1 MKKHALERKTKR
13 YRARRS
19 AGSFLKGEMTM
30 ILKNG
35 LLIDPVKEQIYTAD
49 LRIENGKIA
58 EVAEVLTA
66 AEGENVI
73 DVSGKYVAPGLIDGH
88 VHFRDPGLTYKEDI
102 HTGALAAAAGGFTTV
117 ICMANTKPVV
127 DNVET
132 LKYVLDKAKTE
143 KINVLQAGAVSVGFQ
158 GEEMTD
164 FEALLANGA
173 TGLTDD
179 GIPLK
184 DEEFVRAAMERA
196 KTLDVVLSFH
206 EEEPALI
213 TNNGVNRGKAS
224 EFYGIGGS
232 PKDAEIS
239 LVKRDCELAKEIGAK
254 INIQHISSGD
264 AVELVRQAK
273 AAGAFV
279 YAEAAPHHF
288 TLTEEA
294 CIEYGTLAKMNPPLR
309 TEEDRLAIIRG
320 LQDGTIDMIATDHA
334 PHSAEEK
341 AKSITEAPS
350 GIIGLETSLALG
362 ITSLV
367 KPGHLSLVE
376 LIKKMSL
383 NPARIYGLDKGTL
396 HVGKDADLVIFDVDE
411 CWTPTGYFSKA
422 VNTPF
427 TGKELCGK
435 VYMTVCGGEIVFK
448 NSAV

>member
-1 MKKHALERKTKR
+1 
-13 YRARRS
+13 
-19 AGSFLKGEMTM
+19 M
-30 ILKNG
+30 IIKNG
-35 LLIDPVKEQIYTAD
+35 LLIDPVKEEAYVAD
-49 LRIENGKIA
+49 IRISEGKIA
-58 EVAEVLTA
+58 EVAKDIMTA
-66 AEGENVI
+66 EKEEII
-73 DVSGKYVAPGLIDGH
+73 DVSGKCVAPGLIDGH

-102 HTGALAAAAGGFTTV
+102 HTGALSAAAGGFTTV

-132 LKYVLDKAKTE
+132 LKYVLEKGKEE
-143 KINVLQAGAVSVGFQ
+143 KINVLQAGAVSKGFK
-158 GEEMTD
+158 GEELTD
-164 FEALLANGA
+164 FEELLANGA

-184 DEEFVRAAMERA
+184 DAEFVKKAMEKA
-196 KTLDVVLSFH
+196 KELDVVLSFH
-206 EEEPALI
+206 EEDPALI

-232 PKDAEIS
+232 PKEAEIS
-239 LVKRDCELAKEIGAK
+239 LVKRDCELAEETGAK
-254 INIQHISSGD
+254 INIQHISSEE

-288 TLTEEA
+288 TLTEAA
-294 CIEYGTLAKMNPPLR
+294 CIEHGTLAKMNPPLR
-309 TEEDRLAIIRG
+309 TEEDRLAIIQG

-362 ITSLV
+362 ITSLL

-396 HVGKDADLVIFDVDE
+396 NVGKDADLVIFDTE
-411 CWTPTGYFSKA
+411 TCWTPEKYCSKA
-422 VNTPF
+422 TNTPF

-435 VYMTVCGGEIVFK
+435 VCMTICGGEIAFK
-448 NSAV
+448 S

>member
-1 MKKHALERKTKR
+1 
-13 YRARRS
+13 
-19 AGSFLKGEMTM
+19 M
-30 ILKNG
+30 IIKNG
-35 LLIDPVKEQIYTAD
+35 LLIDPVKEVQYVAD
-49 LRIENGKIA
+49 LRISEGKIS
-58 EVAEVLTA
+58 EI
-66 AEGENVI
+66 GENLPAAADEEI
-73 DVSGKYVAPGLIDGH
+73 FDAFGKCVAPGLIDGH

-102 HTGALAAAAGGFTTV
+102 HTGALSAAAGGFTTV

-132 LKYVLDKAKTE
+132 LKYVLDKAKDE

-158 GEEMTD
+158 GKEMTD
-164 FEALLANGA
+164 FEELLKNGA

-184 DEEFVRAAMERA
+184 DENFVRAAMERA
-196 KTLDVVLSFH
+196 KALDVVLSFH
-206 EEEPALI
+206 EEDPALI

-232 PKDAEIS
+232 PEQAEIS
-239 LVKRDCELAKEIGAK
+239 LVQRDCELAKEIGAK
-254 INIQHISSGD
+254 INVQHISSGK

-279 YAEAAPHHF
+279 YSEATPHHF

-294 CIEYGTLAKMNPPLR
+294 CIKHGTLAKMNPPLR
-309 TEEDRLAIIRG
+309 TEEDRLAIIEG
-320 LQDGTIDMIATDHA
+320 LQDGSIDMIATDHA

-396 HVGKDADLVIFDVDE
+396 EIGRDADLVIFDTDK
-411 CWTPTGYFSKA
+411 CWTPEKYYSKA

-427 TGKELCGK
+427 TGMELNGEVCA
-435 VYMTVCGGEIVFK
+435 TICGGDIVFK
-448 NSAV
+448 K

>member
-1 MKKHALERKTKR
+1 
-13 YRARRS
+13 
-19 AGSFLKGEMTM
+19 M
-30 ILKNG
+30 IIKNG
-35 LLIDPVKEQIYTAD
+35 LLIDPVKEVQYVAD
-49 LRIENGKIA
+49 LRISEGKIS
-58 EVAEVLTA
+58 EI
-66 AEGENVI
+66 GENLLAAADEEI
-73 DVSGKYVAPGLIDGH
+73 FDASGKCVAPGLIDGH

-102 HTGALAAAAGGFTTV
+102 HTGALSAAAGGFTTV

-127 DNVET
+127 DNAET
-132 LKYVLDKAKTE
+132 LKYVLDKAKDE

-158 GEEMTD
+158 GKEMTD
-164 FEALLANGA
+164 FEELLKNGA

-184 DEEFVRAAMERA
+184 DENFVRAAMERA
-196 KTLDVVLSFH
+196 KALDVVLSFH
-206 EEEPALI
+206 EEDPALI

-232 PKDAEIS
+232 PEQAEIS
-239 LVKRDCELAKEIGAK
+239 LVQRDCELAKETGAK
-254 INIQHISSGD
+254 INVQHISSGK

-279 YAEAAPHHF
+279 YSEATPHHF

-294 CIEYGTLAKMNPPLR
+294 CIKHGTLAKMNPPLR
-309 TEEDRLAIIRG
+309 TEEDRLAIIKG

-396 HVGKDADLVIFDVDE
+396 EIGRDADLVIFDTDK
-411 CWTPTGYFSKA
+411 CWTPEKYYSKA

-427 TGKELCGK
+427 TGMELNGEVCA
-435 VYMTVCGGEIVFK
+435 TICGGDIVFK
-448 NSAV
+448 K

>member
-1 MKKHALERKTKR
+1 
-13 YRARRS
+13 
-19 AGSFLKGEMTM
+19 M
-30 ILKNG
+30 IIKNG
-35 LLIDPVKEQIYTAD
+35 LLIDPVKEMTYVAD
-49 LRIENGKIA
+49 MKIADGKITEIA
-58 EVAEVLTA
+58 EKIEA
-66 AEGENVI
+66 AEGEEVI
-73 DVSGKYVAPGLIDGH
+73 DAAGKCVAPGLIDGH
-88 VHFRDPGLTYKEDI
+88 VHFRAPGLTDKDDI
-102 HTGALAAAAGGFTTV
+102 HTGALTSAAGGFTTV

-127 DNVET
+127 DNVEI
-132 LKYVLDKAKTE
+132 LKYVLDKAKEE
-143 KINVLQAGAVSVGFQ
+143 KINVLQAGAVSVGFK
-158 GEEMTD
+158 GEDLTD
-164 FEALLANGA
+164 FESLLANGA

-184 DEEFVRAAMERA
+184 DESFVRRAMEKA
-196 KTLDVVLSFH
+196 KELDVVLSFH
-206 EEEPALI
+206 EEDPALI

-224 EFYGIGGS
+224 EFFGIGGS
-232 PKDAEIS
+232 PKDAEVS

-273 AAGAFV
+273 AAGASV

-294 CIEYGTLAKMNPPLR
+294 CIEHGTLAKMNPPLR

-334 PHSAEEK
+334 PHSADEK

-362 ITSLV
+362 ITRLV
-367 KPGHLSLVE
+367 RPGHLSLVE

-396 HVGKDADLVIFDVDE
+396 NVGKDADLVIFDVE
-411 CWTPTGYFSKA
+411 KCWTPTTYFSKA
-422 VNTPF
+422 TNTPF
-427 TGKELCGK
+427 TGTELYGE
-435 VYMTVCGGEIVFK
+435 VAMTICGGEVVFK
-448 NSAV
+448 K

>member
-1 MKKHALERKTKR
+1 
-13 YRARRS
+13 
-19 AGSFLKGEMTM
+19 M
-30 ILKNG
+30 IIKNG
-35 LLIDPVKEQIYTAD
+35 LLIDPVKEVQYVAD
-49 LRIENGKIA
+49 LRISEGKIS
-58 EVAEVLTA
+58 EI
-66 AEGENVI
+66 GENLPAAADEEI
-73 DVSGKYVAPGLIDGH
+73 FDASGKCVAPGLIDGH

-102 HTGALAAAAGGFTTV
+102 HTGALSAAAGGFTTV

-127 DNVET
+127 DNAET
-132 LKYVLDKAKTE
+132 LKYVLDKAKDE

-158 GEEMTD
+158 GKEMTD
-164 FEALLANGA
+164 FEELLKNGA

-184 DEEFVRAAMERA
+184 DENFVRAAMERA
-196 KTLDVVLSFH
+196 KALDVVLSFH
-206 EEEPALI
+206 EEDPALI

-232 PKDAEIS
+232 PEQAEIS
-239 LVKRDCELAKEIGAK
+239 LVQRDCELAKEIGAK
-254 INIQHISSGD
+254 INVQHISSGK

-279 YAEAAPHHF
+279 YSEATPHHF

-294 CIEYGTLAKMNPPLR
+294 CIKHGTLAKMNPPLR
-309 TEEDRLAIIRG
+309 TEEDRLAIIKG

-396 HVGKDADLVIFDVDE
+396 EIGRDADLVIFDTDK
-411 CWTPTGYFSKA
+411 CWTPEKYYSKA

-427 TGKELCGK
+427 TGMELNGEVCA
-435 VYMTVCGGEIVFK
+435 TICGGDIVFK
-448 NSAV
+448 K

>member
-1 MKKHALERKTKR
+1 
-13 YRARRS
+13 
-19 AGSFLKGEMTM
+19 M
-30 ILKNG
+30 IIKNG
-35 LLIDPVKEQIYTAD
+35 LLIDPVKEVQYVAD
-49 LRIENGKIA
+49 LRISEGKIS
-58 EVAEVLTA
+58 EI
-66 AEGENVI
+66 GENLLAAADEEI
-73 DVSGKYVAPGLIDGH
+73 FDASGKCVAPGLIDGH

-102 HTGALAAAAGGFTTV
+102 HTGALSAAAGGFTTV

-127 DNVET
+127 DNAET
-132 LKYVLDKAKTE
+132 LKYVLDKAKDE

-158 GEEMTD
+158 GKEMTD
-164 FEALLANGA
+164 FEELLKNGA

-184 DEEFVRAAMERA
+184 DENFVRTAMERA
-196 KTLDVVLSFH
+196 KALDVVLSFH
-206 EEEPALI
+206 EEDPALI

-232 PKDAEIS
+232 PEQAEIS
-239 LVKRDCELAKEIGAK
+239 LVQRDCELAKETGAK
-254 INIQHISSGD
+254 INVQHISSGK

-273 AAGAFV
+273 AAGACV
-279 YAEAAPHHF
+279 YSEATPHHF

-294 CIEYGTLAKMNPPLR
+294 CIKHGTLAKMNPPLR
-309 TEEDRLAIIRG
+309 TEEDRLAIIKG

-396 HVGKDADLVIFDVDE
+396 EIGRDADLVIFDTDK
-411 CWTPTGYFSKA
+411 CWTPEKYYSKA

-427 TGKELCGK
+427 TGMELNGEVCA
-435 VYMTVCGGEIVFK
+435 TICGGDIVFK
-448 NSAV
+448 K

>member
-1 MKKHALERKTKR
+1 
-13 YRARRS
+13 
-19 AGSFLKGEMTM
+19 M
-30 ILKNG
+30 IIKNG
-35 LLIDPVKEQIYTAD
+35 LLIDPVKEVQYVAD
-49 LRIENGKIA
+49 LRISEGKIS
-58 EVAEVLTA
+58 EI
-66 AEGENVI
+66 GENLPAAADEEI
-73 DVSGKYVAPGLIDGH
+73 FDASGKCVAPGLIDGH

-102 HTGALAAAAGGFTTV
+102 HTGALSAAAGGFTTV

-127 DNVET
+127 DNAET
-132 LKYVLDKAKTE
+132 LKYVLDKAKDE

-158 GEEMTD
+158 GKEMTD
-164 FEALLANGA
+164 FEELLKNGA

-184 DEEFVRAAMERA
+184 DENFVRAAMERA
-196 KTLDVVLSFH
+196 KALDVVLSFH
-206 EEEPALI
+206 EEDPALI

-232 PKDAEIS
+232 PEQAEIS
-239 LVKRDCELAKEIGAK
+239 LVQRDCELAKEIGAK
-254 INIQHISSGD
+254 INVQHISSGK

-279 YAEAAPHHF
+279 YSEATPHHF

-294 CIEYGTLAKMNPPLR
+294 CIKHGTLAKMNPPLR
-309 TEEDRLAIIRG
+309 TEEDRLAIIEG

-396 HVGKDADLVIFDVDE
+396 EIGRDADLVIFDTDK
-411 CWTPTGYFSKA
+411 CWTPEKYYSKA

-427 TGKELCGK
+427 TGMELNGEVCA
-435 VYMTVCGGEIVFK
+435 TICGGDIVFK
-448 NSAV
+448 K

>member
-1 MKKHALERKTKR
+1 
-13 YRARRS
+13 
-19 AGSFLKGEMTM
+19 M
-30 ILKNG
+30 IIKNG
-35 LLIDPVKEQIYTAD
+35 LLIDPVKEVQYVAD
-49 LRIENGKIA
+49 LRISGGKIS
-58 EVAEVLTA
+58 EI
-66 AEGENVI
+66 GENLLAAADEEI
-73 DVSGKYVAPGLIDGH
+73 FDAFGKCVAPGLIDGH

-102 HTGALAAAAGGFTTV
+102 HTGALSAAAGGFTTV

-132 LKYVLDKAKTE
+132 LKYVLDKAKDE

-158 GEEMTD
+158 GKEMTD
-164 FEALLANGA
+164 FEELLKNGA

-184 DEEFVRAAMERA
+184 DENFVRAAMERA
-196 KTLDVVLSFH
+196 KALDVVLSFH
-206 EEEPALI
+206 EEDPALI

-232 PKDAEIS
+232 PEQAEIS
-239 LVKRDCELAKEIGAK
+239 LVQRDCELAKEIGAK
-254 INIQHISSGD
+254 INVQHISSGK

-279 YAEAAPHHF
+279 YSEATPHHF

-294 CIEYGTLAKMNPPLR
+294 CIKHGTLAKMNPPLR
-309 TEEDRLAIIRG
+309 TEEDRLAIIEG
-320 LQDGTIDMIATDHA
+320 LQDGSIDMIATDHA

-396 HVGKDADLVIFDVDE
+396 EIGRDADLVIFDTDK
-411 CWTPTGYFSKA
+411 CWTPEKYYSKA

-427 TGKELCGK
+427 TGMELNGEVCA
-435 VYMTVCGGEIVFK
+435 TICGGDIVFK
-448 NSAV
+448 K